1 MSLDNLE
8 IHICS
13 CARHEH
19 MLLNLINSI
28 KEFDFLA
35 DKPIVIFEDE
45 KDPISIEYKNRLEKL
60 KAYVFT
66 HRISTALNYLDK
78 KYEYFS
84 KYLISDD
91 FLWTPGPTILSKFL
105 YPINQDKSIL
115 SIDSDIVFL
124 NYPNQIK
131 RFILENKPFFISD
144 VQDAYSEI
152 SQDPNDPFKPLGLLG
167 TRINIGLF
175 FIENFN
181 LNFFLEA
188 MEYTSAYI
196 LAGDLKNKS
205 LEDGLP
211 HPWYSSQTMMAFY
224 LKKMDAISLD
234 LDKYYLQVEYPEYR
248 EEIEKELNKK
258 ISNLEFLFK
267 HLPPI
272 DFKTVEALHLTTP
285 ARKYLEDIIFLN
297 IFYKNNGNLPLELF
311 KKQHFNV
318 RFRELIRLINT
329 HEMNKIDYEQKH

>member
-35 DKPIVIFEDE
+35 YKPIIIFEDE
-45 KDPISIEYKNRLEKL
+45 KDPISFGYRNKLEKL
-60 KAYVFT
+60 GAYIFS
-66 HRISTALNYLDK
+66 HKISNALKYLDK
-78 KYEYFS
+78 RYEYFF

-91 FLWTPGPTILSKFL
+91 FQWTPGPTILSKFL
-105 YPINQDKSIL
+105 YPINQNKSIL
-115 SIDSDIVFL
+115 SMDSDIVFL

-131 RFILENKPFFISD
+131 SFILENKPFFISD
-144 VQDAYSEI
+144 IQDAYSEI
-152 SQDPNDPFKPLGLLG
+152 SQDPHDPFKPLDLLD

-181 LNFFLEA
+181 LNSFLET
-188 MEYTSAYI
+188 MDYTAKYI
-196 LAGDLKNKS
+196 LAADLKNKS
-205 LEDGLP
+205 LVDDLP

-224 LKKMDAISLD
+224 LRKMNSISLD
-234 LDKYYLQVEYPEYR
+234 LDKYYLQGDHTKLR
-248 EEIEKELNKK
+248 EKVEKELNKK

-267 HLPPI
+267 YIPPI
-272 DFKTVEALHLTTP
+272 NFKTVEALHLTTP

-297 IFYKNNGNLPLELF
+297 IFYKNNENLPLELF
-311 KKQHFNV
+311 KKKHFNV
-318 RFRELIRLINT
+318 RFRELIKLINT
-329 HEMNKIDYEQKH
+329 REVNKIDYGQKH